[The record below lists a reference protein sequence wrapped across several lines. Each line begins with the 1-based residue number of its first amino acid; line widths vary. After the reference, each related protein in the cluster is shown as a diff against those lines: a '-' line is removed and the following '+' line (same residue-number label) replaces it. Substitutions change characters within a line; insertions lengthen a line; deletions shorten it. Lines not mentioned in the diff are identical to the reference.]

1 MTEHRYRFASLISR
15 VAGLSNAWLAA
26 VLFTLALSLP
36 FSTPLSASETIPR
49 TVYFVGSGNAELDQ
63 HITSLF
69 RETLPEQISLE
80 VIGSDQLTAIRDS
93 VVITIG
99 PSTFSQVRQANRNAA
114 IVAMLTKRE
123 FLQDYAQRAPG
134 QVSGVFF
141 DVPLVQQ
148 ALTGKAI
155 LPHATRIALLA
166 TPESLALYEPL
177 IDKLPAYG
185 LSAKAFLVE
194 SRERLIPTL
203 IRALDYGDFLLAAPD
218 SAIYN
223 PRTIKHILLTAYRR
237 NKILIGPTQAYV
249 KAGSLASAYA
259 PFSEMVQLASEF
271 TKTYLETGKLPPP
284 AYPEQYQVETN
295 RQVARSLNIPMPDRE
310 DIINW
315 VNEQLHADG
324 EASDE

>member
-1 MTEHRYRFASLISR
+1 MTTHRYRFVSLIYW
-15 VAGLSNAWLAA
+15 ATWLPQARFA
-26 VLFTLALSLP
+26 SVLFTLTLLFFA
-36 FSTPLSASETIPR
+36 STPLSASEDLPT
-49 TVYFVGSGNAELDQ
+49 TVYLVGSGNTELDQ
-63 HITSLF
+63 HMTSLF
-69 RETLPEQISLE
+69 RETLPERISLE
-80 VIGSDQLTAIRDS
+80 VIGIDQLTAIRDS
-93 VVITIG
+93 LVITIG
-99 PSTFSQVRQANRNAA
+99 PGTFSQVRQANRNAV
-114 IVAMLTKRE
+114 IISMLADRE
-123 FLQDYAQRAPG
+123 FLQDYAHRAPG

-141 DVPLVQQ
+141 DVPLVRQ

-177 IDKLPAYG
+177 IDELPAYG
-185 LSAKAFLVE
+185 LSARTFLVE

-249 KAGSLASAYA
+249 KAGSLASSYA
-259 PFSEMVQLASEF
+259 PFSRMVQLASEF
-271 TKTYLETGKLPPP
+271 TSTYLKTGKLPPP
-284 AYPEQYQVETN
+284 AYPEHYQVEIN